1 MEGEINNGTPATEKK
16 LIQSESKEKDGK
28 DGEEKEK
35 ELTEEEKAAKKE
47 KYAKANAKA
56 KEMIKEIFR
65 TYRGQIILGLL
76 GNIVG
81 MAAELLSPLYVGY
94 IIDAII
100 KRDKDQVNNLVIIWM
115 SITVGSSV
123 INGLQAFILNNLTQK
138 IGYKL
143 R

>member
-65 TYRGQIILGLL
+65 TYRCQIILGLL

>member
-1 MEGEINNGTPATEKK
+1 MEGEINNGTPTTEKK